1 MVFSREMRAREPT
14 LMRIPGLNIWC
25 EWYYSIYMKN
35 PVKSRFWIVEK
46 QGFPFKTKSSRGG
59 LKGVPPTKRLS
70 IFLPVVMMILVTVS
84 GGDLLPRLSQHYA
97 AQLQHRG
104 IAQKVGSGGPLRHRC
119 AEILVECAFL
129 VFLITVPVQW
139 NVVIQGDKA
148 QIFQSLQ
155 ESPCLFDRLHVV
167 GCRAQENRRQ
177 GGGDKIFLP
186 AILYREPGHG
196 QIMVVTELMEKVLL
210 VFRHLNRHGMGI
222 SLAGVLMVA
231 AAVFIV

>member
-1 MVFSREMRAREPT
+1 MRAREPT

-97 AQLQHRG
+97 ASSSTGVLPKKLG
-104 IAQKVGSGGPLRHRC
+104 LEAPSATVAQKYS
-119 AEILVECAFL
+119 
-129 VFLITVPVQW
+129 
-139 NVVIQGDKA
+139 
-148 QIFQSLQ
+148 
-155 ESPCLFDRLHVV
+155 
-167 GCRAQENRRQ
+167 
-177 GGGDKIFLP
+177 
-186 AILYREPGHG
+186 
-196 QIMVVTELMEKVLL
+196 
-210 VFRHLNRHGMGI
+210 
-222 SLAGVLMVA
+222 
-231 AAVFIV
+231 